1 LNERAAGRD
10 KEGRVAGVV
19 LAAGRS
25 TRMPGG
31 AKLLC
36 EFGEATVIRRVV
48 STAVSAG
55 LDPVIVTLRHAEID
69 VQEALAGLDIRFAR
83 VSGSPAS
90 RRLSALAGMAALRE
104 EPVAAAMILL
114 GDEPG
119 LSRDDVRAMR
129 SAWETSDAS
138 ALRARFRDRPGHPVV
153 LSRPALEVIRHS
165 GPDADPEVGLWD
177 LVVRA
182 GIARVEVPIDRLA
195 PVDVDTPAD
204 LELALARDEAGR

>member
-1 LNERAAGRD
+1 MNERAAGRD
-10 KEGRVAGVV
+10 HEGRVAGVV

-36 EFGEATVIRRVV
+36 EFGESTVIRRVV

-55 LDPVIVTLRHAEID
+55 LDPVIVTLRHDEID
-69 VQEALAGLDIRFAR
+69 VQEALAGLDVRFAR
-83 VSGSPAS
+83 VPGSPAS
-90 RRLSALAGMAALRE
+90 RRLSALAGIAALRE

-119 LSRDDVRAMR
+119 LSPDDVHAMR
-129 SAWETSDAS
+129 NAWEANDAS
-138 ALRARFRDRPGHPVV
+138 ALRPRFRDRPGHPVV
-153 LSRPALEVIRHS
+153 LSRPALEVIWHS

-177 LVVRA
+177 LVIRA
-182 GIARVEVPIDRLA
+182 GIARIEVPIDRLA

-204 LELALARDEAGR
+204 LELALARDEASR